1 MGIFNVLFL
10 ELILCA
16 VFLEKLKQA
25 ILSSH
30 FCLFQNGLIDLL
42 TPQGSYFIT
51 KKFIKCYFAK
61 NVEDRVIEL

>member
-42 TPQGSYFIT
+42 TPKGSYFIT
-51 KKFIKCYFAK
+51 KCYFAK